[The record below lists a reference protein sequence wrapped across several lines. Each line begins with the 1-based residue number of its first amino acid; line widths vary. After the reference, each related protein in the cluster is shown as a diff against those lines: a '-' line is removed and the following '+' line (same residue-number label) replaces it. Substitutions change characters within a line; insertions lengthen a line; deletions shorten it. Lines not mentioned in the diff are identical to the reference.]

1 MIAIKNRPSRVAA
14 TLGAAALLA
23 FALSSCTSA
32 SGEGST
38 VDTGTIGGAAAG
50 GIAGALVSKNPLVIG
65 GLAVAGGIAGNE
77 FIDKPRAEKKR
88 KQAAVDRRAEQRAE
102 QRRRLEYERQ
112 SQLQEEEVRQQIE
125 EQRLYEEWKKERV
138 RSGQDGGGGESVDIA
153 SAQRLLKAHGLYQG
167 PVDGILGPGTEEAV
181 RRFEAKQG
189 RAQTGRLT
197 PALMSQMR
205 ATL

>member
-1 MIAIKNRPSRVAA
+1 MTAITKGLARSAA

-23 FALSSCTSA
+23 IALSSCTSA

-50 GIAGALVSKNPLVIG
+50 GIAGALISKNPLVIG

-77 FIDKPRAEKKR
+77 FIDKPRADKKR
-88 KQAAVDRRAEQRAE
+88 QTAAAERQAEKERDA
-102 QRRRLEYERQ
+102 RRRLDYERQ

-138 RSGQDGGGGESVDIA
+138 RSGQDGGNGESVDVA

-189 RAQTGRLT
+189 RAQTVRLT
-197 PALMSQMR
+197 PSLVSQMR
-205 ATL
+205 ATH

>member
-1 MIAIKNRPSRVAA
+1 MSARTKYRTRRGASLA
-14 TLGAAALLA
+14 AAALLA
-23 FALSSCTSA
+23 LALPACTSA

-38 VDTGTIGGAAAG
+38 IDTGTIGGAAAG

-77 FIDKPRAEKKR
+77 LIDKPRAEKKR

-112 SQLQEEEVRQQIE
+112 SELQREEVRQQIE
-125 EQRLYEEWKKERV
+125 EQRLYEEWKRERI
-138 RSGQDGGGGESVDIA
+138 RSARDGANAETVDIA

-167 PVDGILGPGTEEAV
+167 PVDGILGPATEEAV

-197 PALMSQMR
+197 PSLMSQMR

>member
-1 MIAIKNRPSRVAA
+1 MIANTKGNVRFAA
-14 TLGAAALLA
+14 TLGAAAVLA
-23 FALSSCTSA
+23 ISLSSCTSA

-50 GIAGALVSKNPLVIG
+50 GVAGALLSKNPLVIG

-88 KQAAVDRRAEQRAE
+88 QKASAERQAEKERDA
-102 QRRRLEYERQ
+102 RRRLEYERQ
-112 SQLQEEEVRQQIE
+112 SELQKEEVRQQIE
-125 EQRLYEEWKKERV
+125 EQRLYEEWKNERV
-138 RSGQDGGGGESVDIA
+138 RSGQDGGGGESVDVA

-197 PALMSQMR
+197 PSLVSQMR

>member
-1 MIAIKNRPSRVAA
+1 MTLGIKVHARLAA
-14 TLGAAALLA
+14 PIGAAALLA
-23 FALSSCTSA
+23 MALSSCTSA

-50 GIAGALVSKNPLVIG
+50 GVAGALVSKNALVIG

-77 FIDKPRAEKKR
+77 LIDKPRAERKR
-88 KQAAVDRRAEQRAE
+88 KQAAVDRRAEQRAGD
-102 QRRRLEYERQ
+102 RRRLEYERQ
-112 SQLQEEEVRQQIE
+112 SQIQEEEVRQQIE
-125 EQRLYEEWKKERV
+125 EQRLYEEWKRERV
-138 RSGQDGGGGESVDIA
+138 RSGRDGGGEETVDVA

-167 PVDGILGPGTEEAV
+167 PVDGVFGPATEEAV

-189 RAQTGRLT
+189 RAETGRIT
-197 PALMSQMR
+197 PSLMSQMR

>member
-1 MIAIKNRPSRVAA
+1 MTASIKGHARFAA
-14 TLGAAALLA
+14 TLGAAAILA
-23 FALSSCTSA
+23 VALSSCTSA

-88 KQAAVDRRAEQRAE
+88 QKATAERDAE
-102 QRRRLEYERQ
+102 KERDARRRLEYERQ
-112 SQLQEEEVRQQIE
+112 SELQKEEVRQQIE
-125 EQRLYEEWKKERV
+125 EQRLYEEWKQERV
-138 RSGQDGGGGESVDIA
+138 RSGQDGAGGETVDVA
-153 SAQRLLKAHGLYQG
+153 GAQRLLKAHGLYQG
-167 PVDGILGPGTEEAV
+167 PVDGVLGPATEEAV
-181 RRFEAKQG
+181 RRFESKQG
-189 RAQTGRLT
+189 RQQTGRLT
-197 PALMSQMR
+197 PSLMSQMR